1 MIVMHAIGDKFN
13 PALVRVADERIRK
26 ARTLYKLL
34 GGWYN
39 IQYAKGSDDR
49 LCITRDVKSDTKL
62 PYNIGASIIMG
73 RPVYG
78 TALYINHN
86 LVD

>member
-13 PALVRVADERIRK
+13 TALVRVADERISK
-26 ARTLYKLL
+26 AKTLYKLL

-49 LCITRDVKSDTKL
+49 MCITRDVEGNTEL
-62 PYNIGASIIMG
+62 PYNIGASIVAG